1 MILVLWDIDRTLVY
15 TGEIDRRVYR
25 EAFEDVVGRIPEALP
40 AKGTGLTM
48 PLAVRELLVANSVP
62 ADRIDELAVRIVEQ
76 LPRRLA
82 AYRDLVARD
91 GVVLPGALEALAA
104 IHRAGHLLPSVVTGN
119 LQGNAEVKLSAFGL
133 DRYLDTST
141 GAYASDDAHRPSLV
155 RIAQTRAAAAYGGSF
170 DRGTTVIIGD
180 SLQDVITGQEGGAR
194 VIGVAS
200 GTTSAQRLKDAGAD
214 HVLSD
219 LTHVRELLEIL
230 TAWAAEP
237 VDRERGTSP

>member
-25 EAFEDVVGRIPEALP
+25 EVFEDVLGRTPEALP

-62 ADRIDELAVRIVEQ
+62 TDHIDELAGRIVDQ
-76 LPRRLA
+76 LPRRLD

-91 GVVLPGALEALAA
+91 GVILPGALEALVA
-104 IHRAGHLLPSVVTGN
+104 IHRAGHLLPTVLTGN
-119 LQGNAEVKLSAFGL
+119 LQGSAEVKLSALGL
-133 DRYLDTST
+133 DRYLDTSI

-155 RIAQTRAAAAYGGSF
+155 RIAQTRAADAYGGSF

-180 SLQDVITGQEGGAR
+180 SLQDVITGQEGGAS

-200 GTTSAQRLKDAGAD
+200 GTTSAQRLKHAGAD

-219 LTHVRELLEIL
+219 LTRLDELLEL
-230 TAWAAEP
+230 LAALP
-237 VDRERGTSP
+237 GGRTDRERQPRP